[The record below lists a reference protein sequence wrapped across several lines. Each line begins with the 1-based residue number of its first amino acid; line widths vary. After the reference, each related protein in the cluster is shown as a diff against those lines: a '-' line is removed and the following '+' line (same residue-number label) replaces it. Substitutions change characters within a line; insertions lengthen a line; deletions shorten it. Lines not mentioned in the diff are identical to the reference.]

1 MDFIY
6 VFKKHWDL
14 AIGERYKVCIYVILH
29 IISIIA
35 ITAQPLTFAMV
46 INTLQD
52 MNKNTLFTVTY
63 WLFAYVACF
72 YVFEMCHRAA
82 RGVELGIAYRN
93 KKRFVL
99 DTYLF
104 LQSMSLSWH
113 AKHHSG
119 NVISR
124 VNKAS
129 DALLAFG
136 QSIYTYI
143 TAIIQF
149 VMAAVVLWLI
159 SPLISVVSILAG
171 CLLVIITR
179 MFYNKTV
186 PEYRKLNEGF
196 HEIAGTMQ
204 DGVSNI
210 TTIIILR
217 LGKYVYKDLEK
228 KFDSNY
234 CHMKTENKYT
244 QYKCHFNSLIEILL
258 NVGLI
263 FYYILTATQSGKLI
277 MLGSVT
283 AIFQYLAQIMNAF
296 GFYAAD
302 YENCIHWR
310 ADLEAV
316 EIIFADEKEVHAVKE
331 VNAVKEMNSAKEVN
345 VVKDVNAVKE
355 VNAVKDMHAVKEVHA
370 VKGVHAAKE
379 TNTVLE
385 DSLNSDWKHIDIK
398 SVNFQFENSKTAL
411 HNISVELRRRKKI
424 AFVGESGSG
433 KSTLLKIVRGIYPV
447 NDCIVRIDGNNQ
459 DRRLSALAGITTLIP
474 QEPEMFDHTVLYNI
488 AMGLESTE
496 EEVEQ
501 AIYLSGFD
509 EVLNKLP
516 NGIYS
521 QVSEDGVNLSGGEK
535 QRLALARGIF
545 SMKDS
550 SIILLD
556 EPTSSLD
563 AETELRV
570 YERMFRQFSDR
581 CIVSVLHR
589 LHLLHLFDYIY
600 VLRDGR
606 IVEEGTI
613 EQLKAENGY
622 FNELWKQYIQMT
634 E

>member
-6 VFKKHWDL
+6 VFKKHWNL
-14 AIGERYKVCIYVILH
+14 AVGERYKVCTYVILH
-29 IISIIA
+29 MISVIA

-52 MNKNTLFTVTY
+52 MNKHTLQTVTY

-72 YVFEMCHRAA
+72 YVFEMCHRFA
-82 RGVELGIAYRN
+82 RGIELGVAYRN

-129 DALLAFG
+129 DALFAFG
-136 QSIYTYI
+136 QSIYNYI

-149 VMAAVVLWLI
+149 AMAAVVLWLI
-159 SPLISVVSILAG
+159 SPFISVVSILAG
-171 CLLVIITR
+171 CLLVIVTR

-316 EIIFADEKEVHAVKE
+316 DIILADE
-331 VNAVKEMNSAKEVN
+331 
-345 VVKDVNAVKE
+345 KE
-355 VNAVKDMHAVKEVHA
+355 VNAVKDVHA
-370 VKGVHAAKE
+370 VKDAHAVKDIHA
-379 TNTVLE
+379 VLV

-411 HNISVELRRRKKI
+411 HNISVVLKRRKKI

-433 KSTLLKIVRGIYPV
+433 KSTLLKIIRGIYPV

-459 DRRLSALAGITTLIP
+459 DRKLSALAGITTLIP
-474 QEPEMFDHTVLYNI
+474 QEPEMFDHTILYNI

-501 AIYLSGFD
+501 AIYLSGLD

-550 SIILLD
+550 SIVLLD

-600 VLRDGR
+600 VFRDGR

-622 FNELWKQYIQMT
+622 FNELWNQYMQIA

>member
-6 VFKKHWDL
+6 VFKKHWNL
-14 AIGERYKVCIYVILH
+14 AINERYKVCTYVILH
-29 IISIIA
+29 IISVIA

-52 MNKNTLFTVTY
+52 MNKNTLLTVTY

-72 YVFEMCHRAA
+72 YVFELCHRFA
-82 RGVELGIAYRN
+82 RGIELGVAYRN

-99 DTYLF
+99 DTYLL
-104 LQSMSLSWH
+104 LQSMPLSWH

-136 QSIYTYI
+136 QSIYNYI

-149 VMAAVVLWLI
+149 AMAAVVLWLI

-171 CLLVIITR
+171 CLLVIVTR

-228 KFDSNY
+228 KFGSNY

-244 QYKCHFNSLIEILL
+244 QYKCHFNSLIEIVL

-283 AIFQYLAQIMNAF
+283 AIFQYLAQIMKAF

-316 EIIFADEKEVHAVKE
+316 DIIFADDKEMDAVKEVHAVK
-331 VNAVKEMNSAKEVN
+331 
-345 VVKDVNAVKE
+345 DV
-355 VNAVKDMHAVKEVHA
+355 HAVKEVHA
-370 VKGVHAAKE
+370 VKNVHAVNE
-379 TNTVLE
+379 TVLE
-385 DSLNSDWKHIDIK
+385 ESLNSDWKRIDIK

-411 HNISVELRRRKKI
+411 HNISVELKRRKKI

-433 KSTLLKIVRGIYPV
+433 KSTLLKIIRGIYPV

-459 DRRLSALAGITTLIP
+459 DRKLSVLADITTLIP
-474 QEPEMFDHTVLYNI
+474 QEPEMFDHTILYNI

-496 EEVEQ
+496 KEVEQ
-501 AIYLSGFD
+501 AIYLSGLD

-516 NGIYS
+516 NGIHS

-535 QRLALARGIF
+535 QRLALTRGIF
-545 SMKDS
+545 SIKDS
-550 SIILLD
+550 SIVLLD

-570 YERMFRQFSDR
+570 YERIFKQFSDR

-600 VLRDGR
+600 VFRDGR

-622 FNELWKQYIQMT
+622 FNELWNQYMQMA

>member
-6 VFKKHWDL
+6 VFKKHWNL
-14 AIGERYKVCIYVILH
+14 AINERYKVCTYVILH
-29 IISIIA
+29 IISVIA

-46 INTLQD
+46 INTLQE
-52 MNKNTLFTVTY
+52 MNKNTLLTVTY

-72 YVFEMCHRAA
+72 YVFELCHRFA
-82 RGVELGIAYRN
+82 RGIELGVAYRN

-99 DTYLF
+99 DTYQL
-104 LQSMSLSWH
+104 LQSMPLSWH

-136 QSIYTYI
+136 QSIYNYI

-149 VMAAVVLWLI
+149 AMAAVVLWLI

-171 CLLVIITR
+171 CLLVIVTR
-179 MFYNKTV
+179 MFYNRTV

-283 AIFQYLAQIMNAF
+283 AIFQYLAQIMKAF

-316 EIIFADEKEVHAVKE
+316 DIIFADD
-331 VNAVKEMNSAKEVN
+331 KEM
-345 VVKDVNAVKE
+345 D
-355 VNAVKDMHAVKEVHA
+355 AVKEVHA
-370 VKGVHAAKE
+370 VKYVHAVKDVHAVKNVYAVNE
-379 TNTVLE
+379 IHAVLE
-385 DSLNSDWKHIDIK
+385 ESLNSHWKRIDIK

-411 HNISVELRRRKKI
+411 HNISVELKRRKKI

-433 KSTLLKIVRGIYPV
+433 KSTLLKIIRGIYPV

-459 DRRLSALAGITTLIP
+459 DRKLSVLADITTLIP
-474 QEPEMFDHTVLYNI
+474 QEPEMFDHTILYNI

-496 EEVEQ
+496 KEVEQ
-501 AIYLSGFD
+501 AIYLSGLD
-509 EVLNKLP
+509 EVLKKLP
-516 NGIYS
+516 NGIHS

-545 SMKDS
+545 SIKDS
-550 SIILLD
+550 SIVLLD

-570 YERMFRQFSDR
+570 YERIIREFSDR

-600 VLRDGR
+600 VFRDGR
-606 IVEEGTI
+606 IVEEVTI

-622 FNELWKQYIQMT
+622 FNELWNQYMRMA

>member
-6 VFKKHWDL
+6 VFKKHCNL
-14 AIGERYKVCIYVILH
+14 AIGERYKVCTYVILH
-29 IISIIA
+29 MISVIA

-52 MNKNTLFTVTY
+52 MNKHTLQTVTY

-72 YVFEMCHRAA
+72 YVFEMCHRFA
-82 RGVELGIAYRN
+82 RGIELGVAYRN

-129 DALLAFG
+129 DALFAFG
-136 QSIYTYI
+136 QSIYNYI

-149 VMAAVVLWLI
+149 AMAAVVLWLI

-171 CLLVIITR
+171 CLLVIVTR

-234 CHMKTENKYT
+234 CHMKRENKYT
-244 QYKCHFNSLIEILL
+244 QCKCHFNSLIEILL

-283 AIFQYLAQIMNAF
+283 AIFQYLAQIMKAF

-316 EIIFADEKEVHAVKE
+316 DAIFDDEKDVHAVK
-331 VNAVKEMNSAKEVN
+331 
-345 VVKDVNAVKE
+345 DI
-355 VNAVKDMHAVKEVHA
+355 HA
-370 VKGVHAAKE
+370 
-379 TNTVLE
+379 VLE

-411 HNISVELRRRKKI
+411 HNISVELKRRKKI

-433 KSTLLKIVRGIYPV
+433 KSTLLKIIRGIYPV
-447 NDCIVRIDGNNQ
+447 NDCIFRIDGNNQ
-459 DRRLSALAGITTLIP
+459 DRKLSALAGITTLIP
-474 QEPEMFDHTVLYNI
+474 QEPEMFDHTILYNI

-496 EEVEQ
+496 EELEQ
-501 AIYLSGFD
+501 AIYLSGLD

-550 SIILLD
+550 SIVLLD

-600 VLRDGR
+600 VFRDGR

-622 FNELWKQYIQMT
+622 FNELWNQYMQIA

>member
-1 MDFIY
+1 
-6 VFKKHWDL
+6 
-14 AIGERYKVCIYVILH
+14 
-29 IISIIA
+29 
-35 ITAQPLTFAMV
+35 
-46 INTLQD
+46 
-52 MNKNTLFTVTY
+52 
-63 WLFAYVACF
+63 
-72 YVFEMCHRAA
+72 
-82 RGVELGIAYRN
+82 
-93 KKRFVL
+93 
-99 DTYLF
+99 
-104 LQSMSLSWH
+104 
-113 AKHHSG
+113 
-119 NVISR
+119 
-124 VNKAS
+124 
-129 DALLAFG
+129 
-136 QSIYTYI
+136 
-143 TAIIQF
+143 
-149 VMAAVVLWLI
+149 
-159 SPLISVVSILAG
+159 
-171 CLLVIITR
+171 

-283 AIFQYLAQIMNAF
+283 AIFQYLAQIMKAF

-316 EIIFADEKEVHAVKE
+316 DIIFADD
-331 VNAVKEMNSAKEVN
+331 KEM
-345 VVKDVNAVKE
+345 D
-355 VNAVKDMHAVKEVHA
+355 AVKEVHA
-370 VKGVHAAKE
+370 VKYVHAVKDVHAVKYVHAVKNVYAVNE
-379 TNTVLE
+379 IHAVLE
-385 DSLNSDWKHIDIK
+385 ESLNSHWKRIDIK

-411 HNISVELRRRKKI
+411 HNISVELKRRKKI

-433 KSTLLKIVRGIYPV
+433 KSTLLKIIRGIYPV

-459 DRRLSALAGITTLIP
+459 DRKLSVLADITTLIP
-474 QEPEMFDHTVLYNI
+474 QEPEMFDHTILYNI

-496 EEVEQ
+496 KEVEQ
-501 AIYLSGFD
+501 AIYLSGLD
-509 EVLNKLP
+509 EVLKKLP
-516 NGIYS
+516 NGIHS

-550 SIILLD
+550 SIVLLD

-606 IVEEGTI
+606 IVEEGTL
-613 EQLKAENGY
+613 EQLKADNGY
-622 FNELWKQYIQMT
+622 FNELWNKYMQIA

>member
-6 VFKKHWDL
+6 VFKKHWNL
-14 AIGERYKVCIYVILH
+14 AINERYKVCTYVILH
-29 IISIIA
+29 IISVIA

-52 MNKNTLFTVTY
+52 MNKNTLLTVTY

-72 YVFEMCHRAA
+72 YVFEMCHRVA
-82 RGVELGIAYRN
+82 RGIELGVAYHN

-104 LQSMSLSWH
+104 LQSMPLSWH

-136 QSIYTYI
+136 QSIYNYI

-149 VMAAVVLWLI
+149 AMAAVVLWLI

-171 CLLVIITR
+171 CLLVIVTR

-296 GFYAAD
+296 GFYASD

-316 EIIFADEKEVHAVKE
+316 DVIFADEKEVKA
-331 VNAVKEMNSAKEVN
+331 
-345 VVKDVNAVKE
+345 VKDVHV
-355 VNAVKDMHAVKEVHA
+355 
-370 VKGVHAAKE
+370 
-379 TNTVLE
+379 VLE
-385 DSLNSDWKHIDIK
+385 KSLNSDWKYIDIK
-398 SVNFQFENSKTAL
+398 SVNFHFENSKTAL
-411 HNISVELRRRKKI
+411 HNISVELKRRKKI

-433 KSTLLKIVRGIYPV
+433 KSTLLKIIRGIYPV
-447 NDCIVRIDGNNQ
+447 NDCIVWIDGNNQ
-459 DRRLSALAGITTLIP
+459 DRKLSALAGITTLIP
-474 QEPEMFDHTVLYNI
+474 QEPEMFDHTILYNI

-550 SIILLD
+550 SIVLLD

-563 AETELRV
+563 AETELKV

-606 IVEEGTI
+606 IVEEGTL
-613 EQLKAENGY
+613 EQLKADNGY
-622 FNELWKQYIQMT
+622 FNELWNKYMQIA